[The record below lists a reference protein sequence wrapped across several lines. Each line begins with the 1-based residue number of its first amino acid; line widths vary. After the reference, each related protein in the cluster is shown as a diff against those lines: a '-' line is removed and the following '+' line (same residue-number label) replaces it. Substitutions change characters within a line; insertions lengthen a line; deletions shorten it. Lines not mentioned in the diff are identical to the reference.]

1 MIIRT
6 VRLLDPIY
14 LREYRRATEE
24 DKPKV
29 KELRQQGMTFKAIS
43 EALGI
48 SRSAAY
54 KAAK

>member
-6 VRLLDPIY
+6 VRLLDPDPT
-14 LREYRRATEE
+14 YRRATEE
-24 DKPKV
+24 DNRKAR
-29 KELRQQGMTFKAIS
+29 ELRRQGMTFSAIA
-43 EALGI
+43 EKLGI